1 MFRVEK
7 AGLVG
12 FGGASTGGKIQYY
25 NDASTAS
32 QHILQVVISSPDTGQ
47 SAAPRQGR
55 DDLGANV
62 SGYGMI

>member
-12 FGGASTGGKIQYY
+12 FGGASIGGKIQHD

-32 QHILQVVISSPDTGQ
+32 QHILQLRNFFPGLK
-47 SAAPRQGR
+47 RQPVPPG
-55 DDLGANV
+55 LANDAHED
-62 SGYGMI
+62 GILF